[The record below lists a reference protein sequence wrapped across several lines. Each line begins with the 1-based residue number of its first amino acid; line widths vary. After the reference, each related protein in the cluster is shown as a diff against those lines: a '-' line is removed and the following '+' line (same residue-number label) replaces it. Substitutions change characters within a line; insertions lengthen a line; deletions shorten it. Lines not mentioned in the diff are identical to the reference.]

1 MQIQIYCGN
10 EHSASLHKF
19 TAQRSIQLMKCSDYK
34 LNIFKHSILFQSRQA
49 VVNTMLATLFC
60 GNRLAKLAKNSA
72 LTGVEVSY
80 RDSSVGIKE
89 WMLEVGES
97 QINQRILA

>member
-1 MQIQIYCGN
+1 
-10 EHSASLHKF
+10 
-19 TAQRSIQLMKCSDYK
+19 
-34 LNIFKHSILFQSRQA
+34 
-49 VVNTMLATLFC
+49 MLATLFC